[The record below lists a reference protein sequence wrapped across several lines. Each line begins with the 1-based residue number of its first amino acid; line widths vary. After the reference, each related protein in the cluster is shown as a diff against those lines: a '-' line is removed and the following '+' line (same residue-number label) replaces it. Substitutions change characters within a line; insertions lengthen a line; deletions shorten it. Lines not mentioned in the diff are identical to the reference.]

1 MMFGD
6 FVAKVLDGAECAV
19 LLLPILVISLN
30 KTKSTLLSAFFYKLE
45 IFFEKSRQL

>member
-19 LLLPILVISLN
+19 FLLPILVISL
-30 KTKSTLLSAFFYKLE
+30 AFILIERK
-45 IFFEKSRQL
+45 EK